1 MKYTVIVVFKWPNPN
16 ESVVSR
22 YGGMERGG
30 RGTATADKEE
40 NCPTIKEQMQGG
52 EVHCVKVELILEN
65 IERKKQNTSLVRNN
79 CSMVQCVNPA
89 TSVDGGKVLRKV
101 KEPSMTFQPYK
112 VQLSGWGWRD
122 RRKKRIV
129 FLVIGQAWRS
139 SAGKGSSFRCT
150 SPPHLYDGWIPQRYS
165 LLTFSLRLQSSELWY
180 NSQQR
185 LQPKT
190 SISNV
195 MICMKWSAR
204 TRLCARH
211 TSAPSRIYSQV
222 CLVLIFTLKYH
233 SFVYSPKKD
242 DYLQQI
248 NVLSLSA
255 EKKTTQNK

>member
-1 MKYTVIVVFKWPNPN
+1 MKVSFLDMEGWSGGGAGAPSFSWQRRKLPHYKGTNARWGSSLC
-16 ESVVSR
+16 ESGINSR
-22 YGGMERGG
+22 KHWE
-30 RGTATADKEE
+30 
-40 NCPTIKEQMQGG
+40 
-52 EVHCVKVELILEN
+52 
-65 IERKKQNTSLVRNN
+65 KKNQNTSLVRNN

-112 VQLSGWGWRD
+112 VQLSGRGWRD

-204 TRLCARH
+204 TLLCARH

-242 DYLQQI
+242 HYLQQI
-248 NVLSLSA
+248 IVSW
-255 EKKTTQNK
+255 KKPPKTNKQTLTRPRCWAGSWH